1 LLGKDQSTVNC
12 LSVRLL
18 EVAYLCQG
26 FSGRVLRK
34 LPFLGTS
41 PTTVVIATVVLEDLS
56 QPLVLLLQ
64 SPRAVRE
71 GETHLGGRVRKRA
84 EARSRKDTH
93 TDSPDAEPVI
103 DHCSSHHVRWSNGQS
118 AALRTPPVTLC
129 WLSSSAMVPVRR
141 SWLTTR

>member
-41 PTTVVIATVVLEDLS
+41 PTTVVIATLVLEDLS

-93 TDSPDAEPVI
+93 ANSPDAEPVI
-103 DHCSSHHVRWSNGQS
+103 DHCSSGGKRSSRTTAGGLMYK
-118 AALRTPPVTLC
+118 ALCCVHLPCHTVLVG
-129 WLSSSAMVPVRR
+129 SSDMANNH
-141 SWLTTR
+141 